1 MKRWLVNMRAGAVE
15 LALMQAP
22 SIIDDEYVVVYVRA
36 VDELGAYVR
45 AKELLKKEQEP

>member
-1 MKRWLVNMRAGAVE
+1 MKRWFVNMRAGTVE
-15 LALMQAP
+15 LALMQVP
-22 SIIDDEYVVVYVRA
+22 PIIDDEYVVVCVRA